1 MSFEDASFRD
11 IFAKLETYYQ
21 VDFQI
26 EDSEILDRRST
37 CKFMISDGIDCI
49 MEILLMGENLIYEF
63 DIDERVILIKRK

>member
-1 MSFEDASFRD
+1 MSFEDASFRE

-21 VDFQI
+21 VDFQV